1 MRYFAKKIYYLIN
14 FIFYTIKFSKSKLY
28 FPSIFKKSIFGT
40 NVIVSSNCEIVNTT
54 IDNFS
59 YVSKNT
65 IILYSDIGKFCSI
78 ASGVKINL
86 PNHPINFISTHPIF
100 YSRIYK
106 KFNKIEISKYNE
118 SNRVTIGN
126 DVWIGEN
133 SIILTGVKIGNG
145 AVIASGA
152 IVNKDVPD
160 YAVVGGVPAKLIKYR
175 FTKEEISLLLTNKWW
190 NSSLNII
197 LSNLDKFTSTKLF
210 FEKQ

>member
-1 MRYFAKKIYYLIN
+1 MRYFIKKIYYLIN

-65 IILYSDIGKFCSI
+65 IILNTDIGKFCSI

-86 PNHPINFISTHPIF
+86 PNHPINFVSTHPIF
-100 YSRIYK
+100 YSNTYTK
-106 KFNKIEISKYNE
+106 LNKIEISKFNE
-118 SNRVTIGN
+118 SNRVAIGN

-133 SIILTGVKIGNG
+133 SIILTGIKIGNG

-152 IVNKDVPD
+152 IVTKDVPD

-175 FTKEEISLLLTNKWW
+175 FSKEEISLLLTNKWW
-190 NSSLNII
+190 NLPLNII
-197 LSNLDKFTSTKLF
+197 LTDLDKFTSINSF
-210 FEKQ
+210 FEK